1 MGILSLQHDAL
12 FQYVCCLVLLISVG
26 WCPSDDKILLQRWLF
41 SGFSFK
47 PSVIPF
53 WHGWLVAKTI
63 IKNHQWWPI
72 IAMRSEGQP
81 YSTTYSGIS
90 ILCYPWFLLNWM
102 CYWRCQHILVSQFF
116 VILGF
121 SWTGCVIGAVPKEDK
136 NFVPNMDLQLVLA
149 SSHPS

>member
-1 MGILSLQHDAL
+1 MQHGVIVPICLL
-12 FQYVCCLVLLISVG
+12 FVSWVDW
-26 WCPSDDKILLQRWLF
+26 WCPSEDKVSVRRWFGL

-47 PSVIPF
+47 PSCHLTLII
-53 WHGWLVAKTI
+53 GWLVAKTI
-63 IKNHQWWPI
+63 TAKNHQWWPI